1 MHAST
6 HKQKRTK
13 KKKKM
18 KKKFGEIPENA
29 FGCAGL
35 QILSEV
41 V

>member
-1 MHAST
+1 MQAHIN
-6 HKQKRTK
+6 KREPK

>member
-1 MHAST
+1 MQAHIN
-6 HKQKRTK
+6 KREP